1 MPLPTWRPLATAI
14 LHDRCCW
21 DTLEA
26 VHISAKG
33 ASLID
38 ISNALANVDKCKTL
52 KELRNVI
59 DNAKGSIAVGKEVG
73 LSQKVHDKAVDR
85 YWEMSGS
92 RNKTENP
99 VERALWTALA
109 AYEDLKSG
117 DSGRPIRA
125 TYLRRQISKSDI
137 VTAVSSSVLKGN
149 KTSGLQSLQ
158 RMNRLDASFEAVVV
172 KYPLAFDPAVV
183 QAAQRTLAA
192 FS

>member
-1 MPLPTWRPLATAI
+1 MPLQTWRPLATAI

-38 ISNALANVDKCKTL
+38 SSNALAIVDKCKTL
-52 KELRNVI
+52 RELRNMI
-59 DNAKGSIAVGKEVG
+59 DNAKGSIVVGKEVE
-73 LSQKVHDKAVDR
+73 LSQQVHDKAVAR
-85 YWEMSGS
+85 YWEMSAS
-92 RNKTENP
+92 RNEAENA

-109 AYEDLKSG
+109 AYEYLKSE
-117 DSGRPIRA
+117 DRGRSVRA
-125 TYLRRQISKSDI
+125 TYLRRQIKKSDI
-137 VTAVSSSVLKGN
+137 VTAVSSSVLKGS

-172 KYPLAFDPAVV
+172 NYASAFDPAVV
-183 QAAQRTLAA
+183 QAAKRTLAA